1 MLLYLLLL
9 HRALCA
15 VFCFYNES
23 FLLEMPYFTFISL
36 FTDEG

>member
-9 HRALCA
+9 HHALCA
-15 VFCFYNES
+15 VFCFYKEL

-36 FTDEG
+36 FTDKG